1 MLMTK
6 ITEGVDAKRVGR
18 SPAVSPRRVLG
29 LSLFMIVR
37 DEEDRIGDALAS
49 VVDLADEIVV
59 VDSGSTDRTCE
70 IARSY
75 GARVLYRD
83 WDGYGFQKNWA
94 ERQCKGPWLFNL
106 DADEI
111 VPDALSAEIRALFEE
126 DGPCELAYSLPV
138 AEQFPGESVPH
149 RFARTNRVVRLYL
162 RGAGSFA
169 KTTVHDSVIVES
181 SVSVGRLKSKLH
193 HRSFRSLTS
202 ELDKINRYSDMQVA
216 DMRLRGRTVPTCR
229 LFTEFAW
236 AFLKAYVLRR
246 AREKSRDASHEIRVH
261 RRKRAPQRVTFGR
274 YRSRADHH
282 RR

>member
-1 MLMTK
+1 MLISK
-6 ITEGVDAKRVGR
+6 ISVNRDVEPDGGSEAI
-18 SPAVSPRRVLG
+18 SARRISG

-37 DEEDRIGDALAS
+37 DEEDRIGGALAS
-49 VVDLADEIVV
+49 VVGLVDEIVV

-70 IARSY
+70 IARAY

-111 VPDALSAEIRALFEE
+111 VSDALAAEIRKLFEE
-126 DGPCELAYSLPV
+126 AGPCELAYSLPV

-149 RFARTNRVVRLYL
+149 RLTRTNRVVRLYL

-181 SVSVGRLKSKLH
+181 NVLVGRLKSKLH
-193 HRSFRSLTS
+193 HRSFRSLRR

-216 DMRLRGRTVPTCR
+216 DIIARGRTVPTYR
-229 LFTEFAW
+229 LFTEFPCT
-236 AFLKAYVLRR
+236 FLKAYLLRR
-246 AREKSRDASHEIRVH
+246 HFLRGASGFSTAIHY
-261 RRKRAPQRVTFGR
+261 AFGR
-274 YRSRADHH
+274 HLRIAKFIERRFALKSGRA
-282 RR
+282 